1 MPLVQINSDGSAERK
16 KAPGAAILREAGFDV
31 RVIEDGDFVR
41 GWKSNEE
48 TIEILRGASA
58 TIASGERY
66 TAEVINSLPDLRVIA
81 RHGVGYDRVD
91 VDAATAAG
99 VAVTITPT
107 ANHESVAE
115 HAMALILAT
124 SKSLVIVDKILRSG
138 GWGSPR
144 APLPLRQS
152 TLGIVGLGRI
162 GRSLATRAE
171 GMGMKLI
178 ATELYP
184 DPAFV
189 EEHNIRLVDLDT
201 LLAEAD
207 YISLHCPLSDETR
220 GIINADKLSKMKSTA
235 ILVNT
240 SRGGLIVEADLIE
253 ALKSG
258 TIGGAGL
265 DVFEQEP
272 TDPRNPLYE
281 FDNVVVSPHIAG
293 TDTLAM
299 QHMSAEAAR
308 CIVDLSQG
316 KWPEGAVINS
326 SLKGKWRW

>member
-1 MPLVQINSDGSAERK
+1 MPLVQINTDGSPERK

-31 RVIEDGDFVR
+31 REIEDGDFVR

-124 SKSLVIVDKILRSG
+124 SKSLITVDKILRSG

-144 APLPLRQS
+144 ARLPLRQS

-184 DPAFV
+184 DSAFV
-189 EEHNIRLVDLDT
+189 EEHNIGLVDLDT

-220 GIINADKLSKMKSTA
+220 GIINADKLSRMKSTA

-240 SRGGLIVEADLIE
+240 ARGGLIVETDLIE

-258 TIGGAGL
+258 SIGGAGL

-272 TDPRNPLYE
+272 TDPQNPLYD
-281 FDNVVVSPHIAG
+281 FDNVVLSPHIAG

-299 QHMSAEAAR
+299 QHMSAEAAQ
-308 CIVDLSQG
+308 CIIDLSQG

-326 SLKGKWRW
+326 NLKGKWRW